1 MEIKY
6 ADNVTLTV
14 EITDQ
19 MVKDFKRCQE
29 MAEKVNCDGMD
40 CTAARTTLISWT
52 ASVFAMCRKYG
63 KSWKGEQRMTD
74 EKYQEYKKKTEE
86 LKPIKSFLFWC
97 GEHGMMGKLISAS
110 RILKLGVKFG
120 WAKDEEI
127 VMPKELKERVLET
140 VKKYVEEKEKELEEI

>member
-1 MEIKY
+1 
-6 ADNVTLTV
+6 
-14 EITDQ
+14 
-19 MVKDFKRCQE
+19 
-29 MAEKVNCDGMD
+29 
-40 CTAARTTLISWT
+40 
-52 ASVFAMCRKYG
+52 
-63 KSWKGEQRMTD
+63 MTD

-120 WAKDEEI
+120 WAKDEVI

>member
-1 MEIKY
+1 
-6 ADNVTLTV
+6 
-14 EITDQ
+14 
-19 MVKDFKRCQE
+19 
-29 MAEKVNCDGMD
+29 
-40 CTAARTTLISWT
+40 
-52 ASVFAMCRKYG
+52 
-63 KSWKGEQRMTD
+63 MTD

-97 GEHGMMGKLISAS
+97 EEHGMMGKLISTS

-127 VMPKELKERVLET
+127 IMPKELKERVLET

>member
-1 MEIKY
+1 
-6 ADNVTLTV
+6 
-14 EITDQ
+14 
-19 MVKDFKRCQE
+19 
-29 MAEKVNCDGMD
+29 
-40 CTAARTTLISWT
+40 
-52 ASVFAMCRKYG
+52 
-63 KSWKGEQRMTD
+63 MTD

-86 LKPIKSFLFWC
+86 LKPIKSFLCWC